1 MSEGNRSFCW
11 RDKIGLYFGFGR
23 IHSHVKPKRSKTYI
37 SKAMCVTTSPIT
49 CELVNVGL
57 KVKEGLYIGPGNNG
71 RLTTGRIPLM
81 GKGKGNDS

>member
-1 MSEGNRSFCW
+1 
-11 RDKIGLYFGFGR
+11 
-23 IHSHVKPKRSKTYI
+23 
-37 SKAMCVTTSPIT
+37 MCVTTSPIT